1 MFHQATI
8 SRGEL
13 ELLRRVAHV
22 VRAGHISFS
31 AAAIAYVEATVA
43 DDERKNTLCRPMPY
57 GEALSTLPA
66 VLSTEL
72 GNQAEWAQEPGLRDW
87 ARAHRPT
94 GFGTSP
100 GGPADAV
107 IAALRR
113 EMTVLRPRAM
123 ANLARLVRQPSPP
136 AGGKRAPMAEET
148 AA

>member
-87 ARAHRPT
+87 ARALSR
-94 GFGTSP
+94 
-100 GGPADAV
+100 A
-107 IAALRR
+107 
-113 EMTVLRPRAM
+113 RPR
-123 ANLARLVRQPSPP
+123 RQSTFS
-136 AGGKRAPMAEET
+136 ASSSSASGCWVPMSMLET
-148 AA
+148 